1 MNSSEL
7 IKKFLNER
15 LDSVPEN
22 ITPDSLLVDLGVD
35 SLMLAELMFEA
46 EDKLEIS
53 IDSDVTPPKTVGEMT
68 ALIDALVARK
78 KAK

>member
-7 IKKFLNER
+7 IKKFLNDR

-46 EDKLEIS
+46 EDNLGIS
-53 IDSDVTPPKTVGEMT
+53 IESDVTPPKTVGEMT
-68 ALIDALVARK
+68 ILIDELVARK
-78 KAK
+78 KV

>member
-22 ITPDSLLVDLGVD
+22 MTSDSLLVDLGVD

-46 EDKLEIS
+46 EDNLDITIE
-53 IDSDVTPPKTVGEMT
+53 SDVTPPKTVGEMV
-68 ALIDALVARK
+68 ALIDELVARK
-78 KAK
+78 KA

>member
-7 IKKFLNER
+7 IKKFLHDR

-46 EDKLEIS
+46 EDNLEIS
-53 IDSDVTPPKTVGEMT
+53 IESDVTPPKTVGEMT
-68 ALIDALVARK
+68 DLIDALVARK

>member
-22 ITPDSLLVDLGVD
+22 MTPESLLVDLGVD

-46 EDKLEIS
+46 EDNLGIS
-53 IDSDVTPPKTVGEMT
+53 IESSLTPPKTVGEMV
-68 ALIDALVARK
+68 ALLDELVALK
-78 KAK
+78 KA

>member
-22 ITPDSLLVDLGVD
+22 MTSDSLLVDLGVD

-46 EDKLEIS
+46 EDNLGIIIE
-53 IDSDVTPPKTVGEMT
+53 SDVTPPKTVGEMV
-68 ALIDALVARK
+68 ALIDELVARK
-78 KAK
+78 KA

>member
-1 MNSSEL
+1 MDSLEL
-7 IKKFLNER
+7 IKKFLNDR

-46 EDKLEIS
+46 EDNLGIS
-53 IDSDVTPPKTVGEMT
+53 IESDVTPPKTVGEMT
-68 ALIDALVARK
+68 ILIDELVARK
-78 KAK
+78 KV

>member
-22 ITPDSLLVDLGVD
+22 MTSDSLLVDLGVD

-46 EDKLEIS
+46 EDNLDIIIE
-53 IDSDVTPPKTVGEMT
+53 SDVTPPKTVGEMV
-68 ALIDALVARK
+68 ALIDELVARK
-78 KAK
+78 KA

>member
-22 ITPDSLLVDLGVD
+22 MTPESLLVDLGVD
-35 SLMLAELMFEA
+35 ALMLAELMFEA
-46 EDKLEIS
+46 EDNLGIAIES
-53 IDSDVTPPKTVGEMT
+53 SLTPPKTVGEMV
-68 ALIDALVARK
+68 ALLDELVALK
-78 KAK
+78 KA